1 MEVLKMKKCS
11 NFLAVFMV
19 AMLLVMP
26 LFSMSVAA
34 KSSLT
39 TEYLNDDLL
48 TDIGGVSASAT
59 VSTALEIKAKSVV
72 LMEPHTG
79 KVLYETNP
87 NERLAPA
94 SITKIMSLLLVM
106 EAIENEKLTLKSKVS
121 CSEHAASM
129 GGSQIWLEVN
139 EEMTVDELLRAS
151 VIASANDATVALAEA
166 VSGSEEAFV
175 ELMNKKAKE
184 LGMQNTTFKNS
195 CGLDEEG
202 HLTTGKDV
210 AIMASALIKH
220 SLIKKYSTVWMDAL
234 RNGQSELT
242 NTNKLVRYYSG
253 ATGLKTGTTSKA
265 GCCVAATAE
274 RDGMEL
280 VAVVMGADSSNERF
294 TGAKKLL
301 DYGFANWSFVSLSPD
316 LKDLASIPVLKGM
329 EKQISVDI
337 GNKQVEL
344 LLPKGKQDEIVQ
356 SVELKENIEAPI
368 FTGDEIGSV
377 KFTLDGKL
385 IGELPLCSA
394 NTVERVTFLNAF
406 ELIFTS
412 AARP

>member
-1 MEVLKMKKCS
+1 MKKCRKI
-11 NFLAVFMV
+11 LAVFMV
-19 AMLLVMP
+19 AVLLVMP
-26 LFSMSVAA
+26 LFSMSAVA
-34 KSSLT
+34 KTSLS
-39 TEYLNDDLL
+39 TEFLSDDLL
-48 TDIGGVSASAT
+48 TDIGGISASAT

-87 NERLAPA
+87 DERLAPA

-106 EAIENEKLTLKSKVS
+106 EAIENEKLTLSAKVS

-129 GGSQIWLEVN
+129 GGSQIWLEVG
-139 EEMTVDELLRAS
+139 EQMTVDELLRAS

-184 LGMQNTTFKNS
+184 LGMKNTTFKNS

-234 RNGQSELT
+234 RDGKSELT

-274 RDGMEL
+274 RDKMEL
-280 VAVVMGADSSNERF
+280 VAVVMGADNSNERF

-301 DYGFANWSFVSLSPD
+301 DYGFANWSFISLTPD
-316 LKDLASIPVLKGM
+316 LKNLTSVAVSKGM
-329 EKQISVDI
+329 EKQISVDV
-337 GNKQVEL
+337 GTNQVSL

-356 SVELKENIEAPI
+356 SIELKENIEAPI
-368 FTGDEIGSV
+368 FTGDKIGSV
-377 KFTLDGKL
+377 KFTLDGKQ

-412 AARP
+412 AVTP

>member
-1 MEVLKMKKCS
+1 MKKHIK
-11 NFLAVFMV
+11 FLAVFTV
-19 AMLLVMP
+19 ALLLVTP
-26 LFSMSVAA
+26 LFSVLTDAKAEVA
-34 KSSLT
+34 
-39 TEYLNDDLL
+39 TEFLSDDLL
-48 TDIGGVSASAT
+48 TNIPPVPAAAT
-59 VSTALEIKAKSVV
+59 VDSALNIKAKSTV

-87 NERLAPA
+87 DEKLAPA

-106 EAIENEKLTLKSKVS
+106 EAIENEKLTLNTKVS

-129 GGSQIWLEVN
+129 GGSQIWLEVG
-139 EEMTVDELLRAS
+139 EQMTVDELLRAS

-175 ELMNKKAKE
+175 TLMNNRAKE
-184 LGMQNTTFKNS
+184 LGMKNTTFKNA
-195 CGLDEEG
+195 CGLDADG

-234 RNGQSELT
+234 RNGKSELT

-280 VAVVMGADSSNERF
+280 VAVVMGGENSNERF

-301 DYGFANWSFVSLSPD
+301 DYGFANWSFATLTPD
-316 LKDLASIPVLKGM
+316 LKDVKEISVSKGM
-329 EKQISVDI
+329 QDFISVDSKGKSI
-337 GNKQVEL
+337 NL
-344 LLPKGKQDEIVQ
+344 LLPKGKQAEITQ
-356 SVELKENIEAPI
+356 TVEIKENIEAPVLTDDI
-368 FTGDEIGSV
+368 IGSV
-377 KFTLDGKL
+377 KFYSGETLL
-385 IGELPLCSA
+385 GELPIYSA
-394 NTVERVTFLNAF
+394 NTVEKVGFFNALT
-406 ELIFTS
+406 LILSS
-412 AARP
+412 AIQP

>member
-1 MEVLKMKKCS
+1 MKKS
-11 NFLAVFMV
+11 IKFLAVFTV
-19 AMLLVMP
+19 ALLLVMP
-26 LFSMSVAA
+26 LFSVRTEVKAEVA
-34 KSSLT
+34 
-39 TEYLNDDLL
+39 TEFLSEDLL
-48 TDIGGVSASAT
+48 TDIPPVPAAAT
-59 VSTALEIKAKSVV
+59 VDSALSIKAKSTV

-87 NERLAPA
+87 DEKLAPA

-106 EAIENEKLTLKSKVS
+106 EAIENEKLTLNTKVS

-129 GGSQIWLEVN
+129 GGSQIWLEVG
-139 EEMTVDELLRAS
+139 EQMTVDELLRAS

-175 ELMNKKAKE
+175 TLMNKRAQE
-184 LGMQNTTFKNS
+184 LGMKNTTFKNA
-195 CGLDEEG
+195 CGLDADG

-234 RNGQSELT
+234 RNGKSELT
-242 NTNKLVRYYSG
+242 NTNKLVRYYNG

-280 VAVVMGADSSNERF
+280 VAVVMGGENSNERF

-301 DYGFANWSFVSLSPD
+301 DYGFANWSFATLTPD
-316 LKDLASIPVLKGM
+316 LKDIKEIPVSKGM
-329 EKQISVDI
+329 QKFISADSRGGAV
-337 GNKQVEL
+337 NL
-344 LLPKGKQDEIVQ
+344 LLPKGKQDEITQ
-356 SVELKENIEAPI
+356 TVEIKGNIEAPVS
-368 FTGDEIGSV
+368 TGDVIGSV
-377 KFTLDGKL
+377 KFFSGETLL
-385 IGELPLCSA
+385 SELPIYSA
-394 NTVERVTFLNAF
+394 NTVERVGFFNA
-406 ELIFTS
+406 LTIILSS
-412 AARP
+412 AIQL